1 MMNKAEGTCKKIV
14 KRRISHMGFAAKKR
28 TPIAYI
34 YAIRYARDQE
44 YGYTE
49 LRLIENTLL
58 HDIISTN
65 NQELICIHTDYYG
78 GDVNGGS
85 YFWKKNFKRDIEK
98 GK

>member
-1 MMNKAEGTCKKIV
+1 MNKAEGTCKKLLSGEFHIWDLPQ
-14 KRRISHMGFAAKKR
+14 KKR